1 MHLGMFTN
9 SYAYH
14 VDTICSRKLRDVNG
28 HVHMLMSAP
37 HTFTHAN
44 TRLHTGRVHEH
55 MYAELHD
62 THRLTNRT
70 SPGHA
75 YSHSHTY
82 KRSTRIRGPGAVNA
96 AQLALI

>member
-28 HVHMLMSAP
+28 HVHMLMRAP

-75 YSHSHTY
+75 YSHTHINGAHAY
-82 KRSTRIRGPGAVNA
+82 VGQGP
-96 AQLALI
+96 